1 LKKIFALLFCISWF
15 TTHAQTVDT
24 AKNDTAKI
32 DSANILALPDTVRKL
47 ESKTASYIAPA
58 AFVTYGLLSL
68 KVKPIRNVDF
78 SVYNDLIEDHPNF
91 RYHIENY
98 LQYAPAVMVY
108 GLNLA
113 GIHGKNTFI
122 DRTILYGMSEGIM
135 ALTTFS
141 LKNITHRLRPDG
153 SNRYSFPSGHT
164 GNAFAAAEFMA
175 QEYSEK
181 SPWYGIAGYSF
192 ATATAILR
200 VYNRDHWFSDIIAG
214 AGFGILSTKAAYL
227 IYPLFRNKLF
237 HDKKSNK
244 TTSLMPAFSNGT
256 VGFAFTKQL

>member
-1 LKKIFALLFCISWF
+1 MKKLFVLLLS
-15 TTHAQTVDT
+15 TVSLTANAQIIDTVRQDS
-24 AKNDTAKI
+24 AKI
-32 DSANILALPDTVRKL
+32 NALPDTVRHL
-47 ESKTASYIAPA
+47 ESKAISFIPPA
-58 AFVTYGLLSL
+58 VFVTYGVLSFAI
-68 KVKPIRNVDF
+68 KPIRDIDIH
-78 SVYNDLIEDHPNF
+78 VYNDLVQDHPNF
-91 RYHIENY
+91 NSHPENY
-98 LQYAPAVMVY
+98 FQYAPIVMVY

-122 DRTILYGMSEGIM
+122 DRTVLLGMSEGIM

-141 LKNITHRLRPDG
+141 LKKVTNRLRPDG
-153 SNRYSFPSGHT
+153 SNRYSFPSGHA

-175 QEYSEK
+175 QEYGDK
-181 SPWYGIAGYSF
+181 SPWYGVAGYSF

-237 HDKKSNK
+237 HDKNSNK
-244 TTSLMPAFSNGT
+244 TTSLMPTFGNGT

>member
-1 LKKIFALLFCISWF
+1 MKHILILLLILCTLQSE
-15 TTHAQTVDT
+15 AQVTDT
-24 AKNDTAKI
+24 AKV
-32 DSANILALPDTVRKL
+32 DSASILALPDTVRQLHSKL
-47 ESKTASYIAPA
+47 PSFIPPA
-58 AFVTYGLLSL
+58 VFITYGVLSFS
-68 KVKPIRNVDF
+68 VKPIRNLDY
-78 SVYNDLIEDHPNF
+78 SIYNDLIEDIPNF
-91 RYHIENY
+91 HYHIENY
-98 LQYAPAVMVY
+98 FQYAPIAMVY

-122 DRTILYGMSEGIM
+122 DRTILIGMSEGIM
-135 ALTTFS
+135 ALATFS
-141 LKNITHRLRPDG
+141 IKGASNRLRPDG

-181 SPWYGIAGYSF
+181 SIWYGIAGYSF

-237 HDKKSNK
+237 HDKNSNK
-244 TTSLMPAFSNGT
+244 SSLIMPTYSNGMA
-256 VGFAFTKQL
+256 GFSFVKQL

>member
-1 LKKIFALLFCISWF
+1 MKKVLALFLCISWSA
-15 TTHAQTVDT
+15 THAQIVDT
-24 AKNDTAKI
+24 AKKDTAKI
-32 DSANILALPDTVRKL
+32 DSANILALPDTVRHL
-47 ESKTASYIAPA
+47 ESKAASYIVPA
-58 AFVTYGLLSL
+58 VLVTYGVLSL
-68 KVKPIRNVDF
+68 KVKALKNVDV
-78 SVYNDLIEDHPNF
+78 SVYNDLMEDHPNF
-91 RYHIENY
+91 KYHPENY
-98 LQYAPAVMVY
+98 FQYAPAVMVY

-122 DRTILYGMSEGIM
+122 DRTMLYGMSEGIM

-141 LKNITHRLRPDG
+141 LKKITHRLRPDG

-181 SPWYGIAGYSF
+181 SPWYGVAGYSF

-200 VYNRDHWFSDIIAG
+200 VYNRNHWFSDIIAG

-244 TTSLMPAFSNGT
+244 TTSLMPSFGNGT